1 MYLAGFIRAK
11 KTENKIIFNHNN
23 TEYDSNLL
31 RDEEEIKQEQ
41 RKNQIND
48 KKTDKSL

>member
-1 MYLAGFIRAK
+1 MYLSGFLRARK
-11 KTENKIIFNHNN
+11 YENKIIFNLNN
-23 TEYDSNLL
+23 TEYDGNLL

-48 KKTDKSL
+48 KKTDKPL